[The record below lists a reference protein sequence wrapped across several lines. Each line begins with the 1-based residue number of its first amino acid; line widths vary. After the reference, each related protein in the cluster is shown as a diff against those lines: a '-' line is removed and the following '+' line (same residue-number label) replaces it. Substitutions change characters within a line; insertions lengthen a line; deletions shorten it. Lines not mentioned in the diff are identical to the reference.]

1 MRNEPQRS
9 GEAEHFATR
18 GAAGGSKAN
27 IQREEER
34 LSAKRGSGG
43 TPNSEMSEAI
53 LNVVVKRCNDATRGA
68 AVESRMNYEVDKLS
82 NQ

>member
-1 MRNEPQRS
+1 MGKRS
-9 GEAEHFATR
+9 NLRPEAQP
-18 GAAGGSKAN
+18 GGSKAN

-53 LNVVVKRCNDATRGA
+53 LNVVVKRCNDATRGVA
-68 AVESRMNYEVDKLS
+68 GGSRMNYEVGKFS